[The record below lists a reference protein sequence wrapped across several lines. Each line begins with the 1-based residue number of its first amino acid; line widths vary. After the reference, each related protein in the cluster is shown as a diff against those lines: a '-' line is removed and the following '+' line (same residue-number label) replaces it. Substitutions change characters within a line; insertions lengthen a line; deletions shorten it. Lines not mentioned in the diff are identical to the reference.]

1 MAMIQ
6 KFFDAWNDK
15 DKNSVESMVDDDFV
29 MTSHAQGAKM
39 SKQDMLG
46 WLDEPQA
53 KTDNFRIV
61 YENDEI
67 AVVHQFMEFPSGDK
81 EAVMMVYEIK
91 NGKLFSMETG
101 ATPIPK

>member
-6 KFFDAWNDK
+6 KFFDAWNDQ
-15 DKNSVESMVDDDFV
+15 DKNSVECMVDDDFV

-46 WLDEPQA
+46 WLDGPQA

-61 YENDEI
+61 YEND
-67 AVVHQFMEFPSGDK
+67 
-81 EAVMMVYEIK
+81 
-91 NGKLFSMETG
+91 
-101 ATPIPK
+101 